1 MAAFN
6 FPASP
11 SNGDTYTLNSVT
23 YQYDGTKWVRYSAAV
38 GAQGA
43 TGSTGAQGAQGSQ
56 GHQGLQGA
64 QAHISTSAPSSGV
77 NNGDLWWE
85 SDTGDLAIYYNDGS
99 SSQWIDINTG
109 PRGAQGGTGPTG
121 AQGAQGHQGHQ
132 GATGSGAQGAVGSQG
147 AAGAQGATGP
157 TGAQGTAG
165 SNASIS
171 NNTDNR
177 IITGGSGTNLNG
189 EQYLT
194 YDGNKFTTSDTTS
207 GISGTETTTA
217 EFRRDDGTRNPR
229 IQINHNQD
237 GSIIHHTYSTG
248 ASNLMFSVGSDEKLR
263 ITNAG
268 DVGIGDENPNIRLT
282 VVDTGTENLVRLG
295 RSDNSSHGSHTVNIK
310 ASKDYYHN
318 FKMEASSYNLDCYN
332 GSSMIDA
339 FNITSTGVQV
349 PTTTQSTLTSNGAL
363 IVSGGIGVAKNIIC
377 GGNLEVQNSD
387 LIVTASAPNI
397 LMAVPSGG
405 LDSRIYNDGSGNFII
420 GHGTNSSAPTERLR
434 ITSSGKIGIGGAPSA
449 WETATT
455 SNVLQLGT
463 ACIFNYNNDYFHV
476 GQNFY
481 WDGSNYKYVGND
493 PATRLL
499 QDNGKFTFYGSASGS
514 ADANITWTER
524 LHIDTAGRL
533 IINDTSGSGNSSPGG
548 YDSKIQIRS
557 ITYDASI
564 SIIRNQANAGGGG
577 IIFGKSR
584 GASLG
589 QDATIVN
596 AGDNIGKIE
605 FYGADG
611 SDLNN
616 LAASIHGD
624 VDDYSG
630 SVPGTNDMPGRLR
643 FATREDGTNS
653 ANSERVR
660 INRKGQVSIGNC
672 ANFGTYSNQSSSGS
686 SGTVVDITNGTSSA
700 SYTTMVRLRGGSSGY
715 VHSSL
720 NLCATSSENS
730 GNYRGLGIY
739 MNDEAADNEW
749 YAGRPYASSN
759 QYMIAYTGSVG
770 NPYGATASTSYAK
783 FTLQTNGN
791 YNFSGSNTSDRDL
804 KENITTLSG
813 TSLDKIIQLTPKT
826 FNFKPQTFD
835 KPEGY
840 PSPPTTETPETK
852 TGFIAQEVQ
861 SVIPS
866 IVNGTDGQKDMGIDY
881 NGLIAHMVN
890 AIKELKAEIDVLKGS

>member
-165 SNASIS
+165 SNATIS
-171 NNTDNR
+171 NNSNNR

-189 EQYLT
+189 EQYLS

-268 DVGIGDENPNIRLT
+268 DVGIGDDNPNIRLT
-282 VVDTGTENLVRLG
+282 VVDSGTENLVRLG
-295 RSDNSSHGSHTVNIK
+295 RSDGSSHGSHTINIK

-349 PTTTQSTLTSNGAL
+349 PTTTDSTLTTNGAL
-363 IVSGGIGVAKNIIC
+363 VVSGGIGVAKNIIC
-377 GGNLEVQNSD
+377 GGQLEVQNNT
-387 LIVTASAPNI
+387 LVVTSGSPNI

-434 ITSSGKIGIGGAPSA
+434 IDSG
-449 WETATT
+449 
-455 SNVLQLGT
+455 
-463 ACIFNYNNDYFHV
+463 
-476 GQNFY
+476 
-481 WDGSNYKYVGND
+481 
-493 PATRLL
+493 
-499 QDNGKFTFYGSASGS
+499 
-514 ADANITWTER
+514 
-524 LHIDTAGRL
+524 GRL
-533 IINDTSGSGNSSPGG
+533 IINDTAGSGNSSPGG

-564 SIIRNQANAGGGG
+564 SIIRNQANGGGGG

>member
-268 DVGIGDENPNIRLT
+268 DVGIGDNNPNIRLT

-310 ASKDYYHN
+310 ASKDFYHN

-377 GGNLEVQNSD
+377 GGNIEVQNSD
-387 LIVTASAPNI
+387 LIVTSGTPNI

-434 ITSSGKIGIGGAPSA
+434 IDSSG
-449 WETATT
+449 
-455 SNVLQLGT
+455 
-463 ACIFNYNNDYFHV
+463 
-476 GQNFY
+476 
-481 WDGSNYKYVGND
+481 
-493 PATRLL
+493 RLIL
-499 QDNGKFTFYGSASGS
+499 N
-514 ADANITWTER
+514 
-524 LHIDTAGRL
+524 DTAGL
-533 IINDTSGSGNSSPGG
+533 GNSSPGG

-564 SIIRNQANAGGGG
+564 SIIRNQANGGGGG

-584 GASLG
+584 GTSLG
-589 QDATIVN
+589 QDTTIVN
-596 AGDNIGKIE
+596 AGDNLGKIE

>member
-99 SSQWIDINTG
+99 SAQWIDINTG

-171 NNTDNR
+171 NNSDNR

-268 DVGIGDENPNIRLT
+268 DVGIGDDNPNIRLT

-295 RSDNSSHGSHTVNIK
+295 RSDGSSHGSHTINIK

-318 FKMEASSYNLDCYN
+318 FKMEASSYNLDCYD

-377 GGNLEVQNSD
+377 GGTLEVQNSD
-387 LIVTASAPNI
+387 LIVTAGSPNI

-405 LDSRIYNDGSGNFII
+405 LDSRIFNDGSGNFII
-420 GHGTNSSAPTERLR
+420 GHGTNSSTPTERLR
-434 ITSSGKIGIGGAPSA
+434 IDSG
-449 WETATT
+449 
-455 SNVLQLGT
+455 
-463 ACIFNYNNDYFHV
+463 
-476 GQNFY
+476 
-481 WDGSNYKYVGND
+481 
-493 PATRLL
+493 
-499 QDNGKFTFYGSASGS
+499 
-514 ADANITWTER
+514 
-524 LHIDTAGRL
+524 GRL
-533 IINDTSGSGNSSPGG
+533 ILNDTSGSGNSSPGG